1 MSVISWLDRNC
12 VSVQL
17 SPYFSP
23 EYAAQYFPQL
33 EHELLCKKL
42 QEGCSVREVSDIL
55 RKDFPDQSYAA
66 LFHLD
71 TLFCFNYLQLL
82 FGSVSSPLGTL
93 CLRRM
98 HRSNPLRRCHLDEEE
113 FNSKKLVMS
122 RCSYFHRVDGDFI
135 LDHPLS
141 DARCIINSP
150 VLLQALMPCCQKPVS
165 RKDILSTVDA
175 RDKEAVAELL
185 GALSLNGT
193 LEIAASKKEI
203 YRRKDE
209 QIPERAQWD
218 FHDLLFHS
226 ESSLGYAHRLDE
238 GHQTFG
244 ASFPYKERFPELP
257 ARREPYE
264 GERIFLP
271 DDGTM
276 QPRNGT
282 PFTEVWRSRK
292 SIRKYDVNKPI
303 TKGELGVFLNWVYR
317 GKAESRVVK
326 WSEDINVNV
335 CNPRSYPSGGAI
347 YEQELYLSV
356 LRSNDLATGFYHY
369 DPFTHSLVA
378 LPVDKETWQVG
389 IMQPFTNSMDIK
401 CPDILFYISTRFQRV
416 TWKYTRI
423 AYGLILKNVG
433 AMYQSMY
440 LVATFMNLAPCAID
454 GTDRRIFAELTG
466 QDPQKESVVGEF
478 YLGRSSS

>member
-1 MSVISWLDRNC
+1 MSVVSWLDQDYA
-12 VSVQL
+12 SVQL
-17 SPYFSP
+17 SPYFSL
-23 EYAAQYFPQL
+23 EHATKYFPQIK
-33 EHELLCKKL
+33 HKPLLAKL
-42 QEGCSVREVSDIL
+42 QRGCSVREVSDVL

-66 LFHLD
+66 LFSLD

-82 FGSVSSPLGTL
+82 FGSISSPLGTL

-98 HRSNPLRRCHLDEEE
+98 QRSNPLRRCHIDGEE
-113 FNSKKLVMS
+113 FTNKKLVMS

-141 DARCIINSP
+141 DARCIINSS
-150 VLLQALMPCCQKPVS
+150 VLLQALMCCCQQPAFK
-165 RKDILSTVDA
+165 KEILATVDEKD
-175 RDKEAVAELL
+175 REAVDELL
-185 GALSLNGT
+185 GALYLNGT
-193 LEIAASKKEI
+193 LELVASEKEI

-209 QIPERAQWD
+209 QISEQAQWD

-238 GHQTFG
+238 GHQAFG
-244 ASFPYKERFPELP
+244 ASFPYMERFPELP
-257 ARREPYE
+257 ARRESYE

-282 PFTEVWRSRK
+282 PFTEVWRRRK

-303 TKGELGVFLNWVYR
+303 TKGELGVFFNWVYR

-326 WSEDINVNV
+326 WSEDIDVTV

-378 LPVDKETWQVG
+378 LSVDKETWQVG
-389 IMQPFTNSMDIK
+389 VMHPFPNAMDIK
-401 CPDILFYISTRFQRV
+401 CPDVLFYISARFQRV
-416 TWKYTRI
+416 TWKYTRL

-440 LVATFMNLAPCAID
+440 LVATFMNLAPCTVD

-466 QDPQKESVVGEF
+466 QDPRRESVVGEF
-478 YLGRSSS
+478 YLGRPGS